1 MKTTSTSVS
10 EKIFHFVFTFLTSA
24 GLGYSLVNQFILE
37 KSNKDLLLVMLCLFL
52 ASIALWQRK
61 KYSKK

>member
-1 MKTTSTSVS
+1 MKITSTSVS